1 MTALPGAACSIPTG
15 RGRGKSD
22 GVIKQVKTAV
32 LGGFVVTISFPVR
45 LFYIEKNLYKVERG
59 ISMRRFSRGDL
70 YFANLNART
79 RTEKELQLDTI
90 NVIISGTNQ
99 NLRNRGIE
107 NVLLYW
113 NRRFSSQCAY

>member
-1 MTALPGAACSIPTG
+1 
-15 RGRGKSD
+15 
-22 GVIKQVKTAV
+22 
-32 LGGFVVTISFPVR
+32 
-45 LFYIEKNLYKVERG
+45 
-59 ISMRRFSRGDL
+59 MRRFSRGDL

>member
-15 RGRGKSD
+15 RGHGKSD

-32 LGGFVVTISFPVR
+32 LGGFVVAISFPVR

-70 YFANLNART
+70 YFANLNPVVGSEQGGCLA
-79 RTEKELQLDTI
+79 
-90 NVIISGTNQ
+90 
-99 NLRNRGIE
+99 
-107 NVLLYW
+107 
-113 NRRFSSQCAY
+113 FSVNKSLIKI